1 MKYKNHLSVDAYQKI
16 HRRRKIT
23 TNINSTEFQE
33 FIKNTKDLDFTV
45 GIVQPGY
52 EHRADKISHLFYNT
66 PELDWFI
73 CWYNNISDPLQ
84 QLNVGD
90 QIKIPSLQ

>member
-1 MKYKNHLSVDAYQKI
+1 MKYKNHLSIDFYQASHRNKKI
-16 HRRRKIT
+16 S
-23 TNINSTEFQE
+23 TNLNSDEFE
-33 FIKNTKDLDFTV
+33 KFAKNLNSLNFTV

-52 EHRADKISHLFYNT
+52 EHRADKISYLFYNT
-66 PELDWFI
+66 PELDWLI
-73 CWYNNISDPLQ
+73 CWYNNISDPFQ

>member
-1 MKYKNHLSVDAYQKI
+1 MKYKNHLNIDFYEVSHRFKKI
-16 HRRRKIT
+16 S
-23 TNINSTEFQE
+23 TNLNSDVFEK
-33 FIKNTKDLDFTV
+33 FIKDSDKLDFSV

-52 EHRADKISHLFYNT
+52 EHRADKISYLFYNT

-73 CWYNNISDPLQ
+73 CWYNNISDPFQ

-90 QIKIPSLQ
+90 QIKIPLLQ